1 MSASSRPA
9 ELQCPRATDDVARVV
24 RSLKHNSCAVGSR
37 TSKSPCFETDGT
49 ELRLDHFEQLVM
61 TGENLVRVGAGVTL
75 NRLLDFLSRQGLAL
89 PTIGEWDGQ
98 TVGGAISTGTHG
110 GSYRYGSL
118 IDSVMEAELITGKGD
133 VKTYRRGTKGFQHV
147 LPSFGTVGV
156 FSEFVLQCEPSF
168 QLLLERRTQPIERF
182 IDALLNPRA
191 DIEFRSAIWL
201 PAAGFVLDYAASRV
215 DDAIAGLSDQRE
227 VRFNDTAMV
236 LDWLTK
242 QSAKTGLQRRLQ
254 KGRGG
259 AKVASTLFP
268 AKDYCG
274 SYDQMLAPLKGTAE
288 AILKKRARNRT
299 PPEGE
304 FAVATGQARA
314 FLSRL
319 EQDMEEL
326 NAFPDRPI
334 GLRPGTAEDA
344 LSPTQGQPCIWVSMF
359 LYRENP
365 PCSDY

>member
-37 TSKSPCFETDGT
+37 TSKSPCFETAGT
-49 ELRLDHFEQLVM
+49 ELRLDHFNQLAM
-61 TGENLVRVGAGVTL
+61 AGENRVRVGAGVTL
-75 NRLLDFLSRQGLAL
+75 NRLLDYLSRHGLAL

-118 IDSVMEAELITGKGD
+118 IDSVMEAELITGKGE
-133 VKTYRRGTKGFQHV
+133 VKTYQRGTKGFQHV

-156 FSEFVLQCEPSF
+156 FSEFILQCEPSF
-168 QLLLERRTQPIERF
+168 QLLLERRTQPVGRF
-182 IDALLNPRA
+182 VDALLSPRA
-191 DIEFRSAIWL
+191 DVEFRSAIWL

-215 DDAIAGLSDQRE
+215 DGALAGLSDRRE

-242 QSAKTGLQRRLQ
+242 QSARTGL
-254 KGRGG
+254 KGRIQRGQAG
-259 AKVASTLFP
+259 PKLAATLFP

-274 SYDQMLAPLKGTAE
+274 SYDRMLAPLKGTAE
-288 AILKKRARNRT
+288 TILKKEPVTER
-299 PPEGE
+299 PPK
-304 FAVATGQARA
+304 VN
-314 FLSRL
+314 LRL
-319 EQDMEEL
+319 
-326 NAFPDRPI
+326 R
-334 GLRPGTAEDA
+334 
-344 LSPTQGQPCIWVSMF
+344 
-359 LYRENP
+359 
-365 PCSDY
+365 